1 MFVSR
6 LILLERLWNI
16 MVYQRVASRLTY
28 CSLVFIDWLSIEIF
42 TCMYN
47 TLLVQNAVHKSQVIE
62 PEAGAILA
70 HSNYAA
76 VTMCP
81 VMCHTGRAA
90 HIQKNFYFSC
100 TMTLIIGWRWVA
112 NTSPW
117 SDFQTP
123 ISVLIFYLWF
133 GFPNML
139 LSIYLFHRDLE
150 SRKPFQAKLYDLSA
164 KQKLSD
170 FIFLA
175 KTLLIDL
182 KLFFYMI

>member
-1 MFVSR
+1 MVRSPLSKLWRRCLNAMFTTFFKSLDVHPVCQVHIFSMLLPNSNYTFPYFQNIHHMFVSR

-62 PEAGAILA
+62 PDAGAILA

-90 HIQKNFYFSC
+90 HIQKTF
-100 TMTLIIGWRWVA
+100 A
-112 NTSPW
+112 
-117 SDFQTP
+117 
-123 ISVLIFYLWF
+123 
-133 GFPNML
+133 
-139 LSIYLFHRDLE
+139 
-150 SRKPFQAKLYDLSA
+150 
-164 KQKLSD
+164 
-170 FIFLA
+170 FLA
-175 KTLLIDL
+175 RWLWL
-182 KLFFYMI
+182 